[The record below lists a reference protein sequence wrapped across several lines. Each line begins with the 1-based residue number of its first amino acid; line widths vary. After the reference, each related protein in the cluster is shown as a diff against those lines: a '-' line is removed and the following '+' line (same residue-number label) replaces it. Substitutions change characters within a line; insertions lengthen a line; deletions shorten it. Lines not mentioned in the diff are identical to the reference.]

1 MSQPIIKD
9 NLFVVL
15 NQSNNWESRGQ
26 LVSNISNVEKC
37 RILSNHNALIQCNFL
52 QDTFIMDSSSNVPY
66 KKPGLVFAGDDKTWY
81 TVKDRNIH
89 NPVITLYSNI
99 SFDSLALNFQFI

>member
-15 NQSNNWESRGQ
+15 NAGNNWSSSGQ
-26 LVSNISNVEKC
+26 LVSNITNVNKC

-52 QDTFIMDSSSNVPY
+52 QDTFVLDGKELAPY

-81 TVKDRNIH
+81 TVKDKTIH
-89 NPVITLYSNI
+89 NPIITLYSNI